1 MKTLFVLRHAKSSWD
16 DPDLADFDRPL
27 NKRGTTSAPFMG
39 GLMASNG
46 FSPDVILSSPA
57 ARARETAALA
67 KDGGDIQAE
76 IRYDER
82 IYEASP
88 AALREV
94 LADVDDQYRSVMIV
108 GHNPGMEGF
117 IKFLTG
123 RLESMPTAALAVID
137 LDISGWSEIDA
148 ERGKLRKIFRPKDEM
163 KTFGKGN

>member
-27 NKRGTTSAPFMG
+27 NDRGNTSAPFMG
-39 GLMASNG
+39 KLMASKG
-46 FSPDVILSSPA
+46 FAPDLILASPA
-57 ARARETAALA
+57 ARAKATAKLA
-67 KDGGDIQAE
+67 KEGGDIDAE

-88 AALREV
+88 GALRQV
-94 LADVDDQYRSVMIV
+94 VADVDDEFRSVMIV

-117 IKFLTG
+117 IKYLTG

-137 LDISGWSEIDA
+137 LDIAAWSEIGG
-148 ERGKLRKIFRPKDEM
+148 ERGILRKVFRPKDEM

>member
-27 NKRGTTSAPFMG
+27 NDRGTTSAPFMG
-39 GLMASNG
+39 RLMTTNG

-57 ARARETAALA
+57 VRARETSTLT
-67 KDGGDIQAE
+67 KKGGDLDAE
-76 IRYDER
+76 IRFDDR

-88 AALREV
+88 ATLRQV
-94 LADVDDQYRSVMIV
+94 VGYADDEFRSVMIV

-117 IKFLTG
+117 IRYLTG
-123 RLESMPTAALAVID
+123 RLEPMPTAALAVID
-137 LDISGWSEIDA
+137 LDIASWRDINGETGI
-148 ERGKLRKIFRPKDEM
+148 LRKIFRPKDEM